1 MFFHATALTGGPGVP
16 QEGAPRPELQEMVRP
31 GQQVEF
37 SIQDSDGR
45 LLAADVRTALFK
57 NPERPVAPMAHHR
70 RARVHLCAC
79 LDPPVLRVLQ
89 GTRNRSHVDAP

>member
-1 MFFHATALTGGPGVP
+1 MVGRCHGDRRKQVFFHATALTGGPGVP

-45 LLAADVRTALFK
+45 LLAADVRTALVK
-57 NPERPVAPMAHHR
+57 NPNG
-70 RARVHLCAC
+70 L
-79 LDPPVLRVLQ
+79 
-89 GTRNRSHVDAP
+89 